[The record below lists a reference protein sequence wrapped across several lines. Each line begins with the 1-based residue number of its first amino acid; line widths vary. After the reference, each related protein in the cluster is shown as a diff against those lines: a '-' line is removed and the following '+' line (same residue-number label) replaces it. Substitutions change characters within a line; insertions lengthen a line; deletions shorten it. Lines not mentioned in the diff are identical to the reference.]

1 LYLTKEVF
9 VKEKLLYLMFTL
21 SLHLNRKLELS
32 TENIYLKLILMVLY
46 IDLNILF
53 FSIVDFIV
61 SIMKMDRTNFKMAKT
76 SQNTIIIVLHKGI

>member
-9 VKEKLLYLMFTL
+9 DKEKLLYLMFTL
-21 SLHLNRKLELS
+21 SLHLNRKLEQS

-53 FSIVDFIV
+53 FNIADFIV
-61 SIMKMDRTNFKMAKT
+61 SIMKMDRINFKMAKA